1 MARINKKIITGLS
14 FILIIIVLLVSI
26 PKIINPNNY
35 KSFITQEFKAKTG
48 RELIL
53 NGNLQLKLFPNIQ
66 LHVDNLKI
74 LNPNNLPNGDLL
86 NANSINLSVP
96 WSTIFSTQN
105 IELSSVSGSSFTV
118 NLLQD
123 RNSNN
128 WTFANASQTNP
139 LTIIINKVY
148 MNSTSIN
155 YRNIQQNKYY
165 AFEKTNI
172 KLNTNGGQS
181 IFTKNKIELN
191 NTNLN
196 IESILNITLN
206 TNLDNE
212 SGLHYAGNIETNQLS
227 LPKLAKLFK
236 QPWPKAL
243 NYEAFKNITFAASF
257 NGDAIQT
264 KFDNI
269 RLKINQSTV
278 TGAAELQYNPF
289 RIQQNIKIDK
299 LHLNQYI
306 DLNGFKITLDSM
318 AIVGNLTK
326 RNNYAPDG
334 YNATEKITINN
345 INLYGISIDNT
356 LNNVNAYVESMGI
369 IKKVEAL
376 FNGKSTITS
385 FTKLLDYPPTLP
397 INPHLKTNLGR
408 LNMNMNISNGVI
420 TTPDTILIN
429 PKFKALTSGNISLLT
444 GKINYSLDISLL
456 SKSNQALLNSINL
469 PYDFSGNLSHIHGGV
484 NNDSVYKQA
493 KQYYENKW

>member
-74 LNPNNLPNGDLL
+74 LNPDNLPNGDLL

-172 KLNTNGGQS
+172 KLNTNGG
-181 IFTKNKIELN
+181 K
-191 NTNLN
+191 
-196 IESILNITLN
+196 
-206 TNLDNE
+206 
-212 SGLHYAGNIETNQLS
+212 
-227 LPKLAKLFK
+227 
-236 QPWPKAL
+236 
-243 NYEAFKNITFAASF
+243 
-257 NGDAIQT
+257 
-264 KFDNI
+264 
-269 RLKINQSTV
+269 
-278 TGAAELQYNPF
+278 
-289 RIQQNIKIDK
+289 
-299 LHLNQYI
+299 
-306 DLNGFKITLDSM
+306 
-318 AIVGNLTK
+318 
-326 RNNYAPDG
+326 
-334 YNATEKITINN
+334 
-345 INLYGISIDNT
+345 
-356 LNNVNAYVESMGI
+356 
-369 IKKVEAL
+369 
-376 FNGKSTITS
+376 
-385 FTKLLDYPPTLP
+385 
-397 INPHLKTNLGR
+397 
-408 LNMNMNISNGVI
+408 
-420 TTPDTILIN
+420 
-429 PKFKALTSGNISLLT
+429 
-444 GKINYSLDISLL
+444 
-456 SKSNQALLNSINL
+456 
-469 PYDFSGNLSHIHGGV
+469 
-484 NNDSVYKQA
+484 
-493 KQYYENKW
+493 